1 MTAMQDGADGP
12 VLRRIEELVS
22 QEHRL
27 HGQESLSD
35 EDVARLREVR
45 MELDRSWD
53 LLRQRRALRGVG
65 QDPDKAQLRSPE
77 IVKKY
82 VQ

>member
-1 MTAMQDGADGP
+1 MHDGTDGP

-35 EDVARLREVR
+35 EDLARLREVR

-53 LLRQRRALRGVG
+53 LLRQRRALRGAG
-65 QDPDKAQLRSPE
+65 RDPDNAQLRPPE
-77 IVKKY
+77 TVQKY

>member
-1 MTAMQDGADGP
+1 MHDGTDGP

-35 EDVARLREVR
+35 EDLARLRDVR

-53 LLRQRRALRGVG
+53 LLRQRRALRGAG
-65 QDPDKAQLRSPE
+65 RNPDNAELRPPE
-77 IVKKY
+77 TVQKY

>member
-1 MTAMQDGADGP
+1 MHDGTDGP

-35 EDVARLREVR
+35 EDLARLRDVR

-53 LLRQRRALRGVG
+53 LLRQRRALRGAG
-65 QDPDKAQLRSPE
+65 RDPDNAQLRPPE
-77 IVKKY
+77 TVQKY